1 VQEIAKFIKD
11 CTEDQNIN
19 LSVLYWKDIKNNIY
33 IIDGAH
39 RISSIYAWIN
49 RYFADEQVSQAPN
62 FNDEQ
67 KEDIRYIRN
76 QLGDLAD
83 FQKICSDP
91 QFAAQKANLEDI
103 QISFRQVL
111 GTPEEARRV
120 FQSINSDTKPLDK
133 YEEYH
138 LRSRGTDAY
147 YAIYACCYIND
158 NRSNLEELG
167 YARLNEVIELG
178 EKIYQLLFS
187 TMLPNNDLSHGKKIG
202 LVNELMNIIEGDQIH
217 NMMDLDQ
224 GERVEK
230 LMSHLFTI
238 LCRMATPVKPV
249 GIPSLGLHHF
259 LYFYKDKRFQIT
271 SFLAWFGIVFEMH
284 HNIMQIN
291 QRTITFKEFTRVRRS
306 VEFLI
311 ANFPVATTETVG
323 KFGSGIKGYD
333 RLQTVYKAFICLS
346 LQIEVNFEDQE
357 CVNTFILSM
366 SKAFKYINFNEFYVE
381 SFMGKYDPAVVNH
394 VVEYVN
400 SISPASRS
408 KPKAFSTLTKSLIKH
423 NFLVGN
429 HNFCPICDGLIYL
442 DSTESDHRIAKAVG
456 GQGVLDNG
464 QLVHPLCNRLKSD
477 LSLEEIRAD
486 LFGE

>member
-1 VQEIAKFIKD
+1 
-11 CTEDQNIN
+11 
-19 LSVLYWKDIKNNIY
+19 
-33 IIDGAH
+33 
-39 RISSIYAWIN
+39 
-49 RYFADEQVSQAPN
+49 
-62 FNDEQ
+62 
-67 KEDIRYIRN
+67 
-76 QLGDLAD
+76 
-83 FQKICSDP
+83 
-91 QFAAQKANLEDI
+91 
-103 QISFRQVL
+103 
-111 GTPEEARRV
+111 
-120 FQSINSDTKPLDK
+120 
-133 YEEYH
+133 
-138 LRSRGTDAY
+138 
-147 YAIYACCYIND
+147 
-158 NRSNLEELG
+158 
-167 YARLNEVIELG
+167 
-178 EKIYQLLFS
+178 
-187 TMLPNNDLSHGKKIG
+187 M
-202 LVNELMNIIEGDQIH
+202 
-217 NMMDLDQ
+217 
-224 GERVEK
+224 
-230 LMSHLFTI
+230 MSHLFTI

-249 GIPSLGLHHF
+249 GIPSLGLHPF

-291 QRTITFKEFTRVRRS
+291 QRTITFKEFTRVRRG

-323 KFGSGIKGYD
+323 KLGSGITGYD
-333 RLQTVYKAFICLS
+333 RLQTVCKAIISLS

-357 CVNTFILSM
+357 CVNTFILTM
-366 SKAFKYINFNEFYVE
+366 SKSFKYINFNEFYVE
-381 SFMGKYDPAVVNH
+381 SFLGKYGPAVVSH

-456 GQGVLDNG
+456 GQGVLENG